1 MYSLRPCI
9 RNRMAKASMRML
21 AAAALHRRRAPPA
34 SRRLHATPA
43 DRNANQAA
51 LPTAMNAPAANSA
64 HVFSAETA
72 RLPATASHDAIVSG
86 VSLVIRRPCPKA
98 TGIEEGVDA
107 AS

>member
-1 MYSLRPCI
+1 
-9 RNRMAKASMRML
+9 MRAL

-51 LPTAMNAPAANSA
+51 LPNAMNAPAANSA

-72 RLPATASHDAIVSG
+72 KLPTTASHDAMVSG
-86 VSLVIRRPCPKA
+86 FNRVIRRPCPKA
-98 TGIEEGVDA
+98 TGSE
-107 AS
+107 